1 MAVDQGLQAA
11 AETPGGEVISY
22 YIVPN
27 PPENVLAV
35 LPIEF
40 TDKVARFRT

>member
-1 MAVDQGLQAA
+1 
-11 AETPGGEVISY
+11 
-22 YIVPN
+22 VPN

>member
-1 MAVDQGLQAA
+1 MGLKAA
-11 AETPGGEVISY
+11 TSTSGGEVVSH

-35 LPIEF
+35 LPIEY
-40 TDKVARFRT
+40 TEKVARFRT